1 MLAINGTL
9 FVQLINFIVFLAI
22 LNVIFMKPVGAAIA
36 RRRAYIDGL
45 TGDVEQLQTDVK
57 ELHAQ
62 ADQRR
67 LDARRAAEESLAQA
81 RAQAAKE
88 SDAQIVA
95 AQERASEIVAKA
107 HAQVATEI
115 AAARADESRVV
126 ATLADEMVSRALGS
140 LA

>member
-9 FVQLINFIVFLAI
+9 FVQLINFIVFLVI

-45 TGDVEQLQTDVK
+45 SGDVEQLQTDVK

-62 ADQRR
+62 ADTRR
-67 LDARRAAEESLAQA
+67 LEARRAAEEALAQA

-95 AQERASEIVAKA
+95 AQARASEIVAKA
-107 HAQVATEI
+107 HAEVATEI
-115 AAARADESRVV
+115 DAARAQESRVV
-126 ATLADEMVSRALGS
+126 DTLANEMVSRALGS

>member
-95 AQERASEIVAKA
+95 AQERAGEIVAKA

>member
-95 AQERASEIVAKA
+95 AQERAGEIVAKA

-126 ATLADEMVSRALGS
+126 STLANEMVSRALGS

>member
-45 TGDVEQLQTDVK
+45 THDVEQLQTDVK

-62 ADQRR
+62 ADGRR

-115 AAARADESRVV
+115 DAARADEPRVV
-126 ATLADEMVSRALGS
+126 ATLANEMVSRALGS